1 MRDFCCVQCAQGKK
15 VLFGPSRRKG
25 VIRGR
30 SLFAKIRGQSLFAK
44 KLRTLEPPLRLVG
57 APPMNGLFG
66 KGSGNKATRV
76 GESYVTI
83 VKKRLFKGGSKDV
96 V

>member
-1 MRDFCCVQCAQGKK
+1 MLRDFCCVQCAQGKK

-57 APPMNGLFG
+57 APPMNGGYLG
-66 KGSGNKATRV
+66 KGV
-76 GESYVTI
+76 EI
-83 VKKRLFKGGSKDV
+83 RLQE
-96 V
+96 

>member
-1 MRDFCCVQCAQGKK
+1 MLRDFCCVQCAQGKK

-30 SLFAKIRGQSLFAK
+30 SLFAK